1 MTRLIDIGSLQSLIS
16 GSAIARLPIWI
27 MPVTQISS
35 LAMKNLV
42 IQIRQKMPALEG
54 RKIAGVI
61 ASELY
66 QAKAL
71 GEIPECP
78 ATHPESFKPRLCQHD
93 LQHILGKFTPM
104 ERRLIVFALL
114 TDEHITLA
122 ARTTHANLR
131 QRHWPDGRWRK
142 ALAIA
147 RRAPR
152 HTGSEWV
159 FWADGDQQKPCPMPD
174 IDSKFR
180 RATKMRWEVLAE
192 LFELYLK
199 EVDQGRRT
207 RQAEKQQP
215 VMRNSPASP

>member
-1 MTRLIDIGSLQSLIS
+1 MTRLIDIGNLQSLIS

-27 MPVTQISS
+27 VPVAQIPS
-35 LAMKNLV
+35 LAMKNLMM
-42 IQIRQKMPALEG
+42 QIRQKMPGLEG

-78 ATHPESFKPRLCQHD
+78 ATHPESFKPRLCQHN

-104 ERRLIVFALL
+104 ERRLIIFALL
-114 TDEHITLA
+114 SSEHITLA
-122 ARTTHANLR
+122 ARITHAHLR
-131 QRHWPDGRWRK
+131 QRHWPDGRLRK
-142 ALAIA
+142 ALTIA

-152 HTGSEWV
+152 HIGGEWV
-159 FWADGDQQKPCPMPD
+159 FWTKGDQPKPCPMPD
-174 IDSKFR
+174 IGSKFF
-180 RATKMRWEVLAE
+180 RATKMRWEVFTE

-199 EVDQGRRT
+199 ELNQRR
-207 RQAEKQQP
+207 RARRPEK
-215 VMRNSPASP
+215 